1 MGRTPYMSKP
11 TKKHAPTGPAKRQAE
26 REKREQ
32 MRAELELQL
41 AAPLNPE
48 AKLSKRER
56 EKIAERVRSG
66 LCRQTFHSM
75 NGGNNSKTVQH

>member
-1 MGRTPYMSKP
+1 MSRPAYLSKP

-26 REKREQ
+26 REKRAQ
-32 MRAELELQL
+32 MRAELERQL

-56 EKIAERVRSG
+56 EKIAERVRTG
-66 LCRQTFHSM
+66 ICRQSFHAM
-75 NGGNNSKTVQH
+75 NGGSNSKTVQP